1 MRGNFEGSLRH
12 VRRDCV
18 EVAVAVSD
26 VARSQLQDR
35 VEKHACQLFSAR
47 CEADDE
53 SSKKLSE

>member
-1 MRGNFEGSLRH
+1 M
-12 VRRDCV
+12 